1 MKTGPNEV
9 AQERKQADAA
19 NRLASFQRLLKSGQA
34 NLAAKQYDAAVANLS
49 EAIKLSPGDATALAA
64 LKQAEQARAGTA
76 PDPTAQKNVAAYQ
89 KLISDG
95 RFALGGKRYD
105 GTGIGSSDFI
115 AVSYRAGNDTG
126 LALCAQDGEGWK
138 GIWAYA
144 GSQKLGTEVW
154 ERQ

>member
-1 MKTGPNEV
+1 MRMFIG
-9 AQERKQADAA
+9 AA
-19 NRLASFQRLLKSGQA
+19 A
-34 NLAAKQYDAAVANLS
+34 
-49 EAIKLSPGDATALAA
+49 ALALSA
-64 LKQAEQARAGTA
+64 IAASADPVGKYQVSGTN
-76 PDPTAQKNVAAYQ
+76 PGNGSAYSGEVSVQ
-89 KLISDG
+89 RTGDTFKVTWTV
-95 RFALGGKRYD
+95 GGKRYD